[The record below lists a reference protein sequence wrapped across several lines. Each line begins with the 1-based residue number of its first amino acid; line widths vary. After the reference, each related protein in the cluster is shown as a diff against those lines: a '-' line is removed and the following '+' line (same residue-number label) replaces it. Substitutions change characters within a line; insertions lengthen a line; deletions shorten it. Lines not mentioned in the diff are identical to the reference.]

1 MDRPTALDSVALIE
15 GTVSFASQARKND
28 APPTAALPAGARAG
42 MGKAMEPEKKIRL
55 TSFSH
60 GAG

>member
-1 MDRPTALDSVALIE
+1 ME
-15 GTVSFASQARKND
+15 GAAAAER
-28 APPTAALPAGARAG
+28 APPQRLPARGARAG